1 MVTLARCLI
10 AFFFVASG
18 AGKIFAFRPSSTIL
32 ASIGFPIPTFFLT
45 AIIAVEIVG
54 RLGLLFNVWTSYVAV
69 ALIVLRRLA
78 AHELLRDLVA
88 ADVVRLG
95 RGELWRIVFASY
107 VERSRAMDVLR
118 NPYARGF
125 LALLILTG
133 IGLGQTQH
141 VAPAPAA
148 FCRGE

>member
-69 ALIVLRRLA
+69 ALIVFLIFATVTIHARFV
-78 AHELLRDLVA
+78 RDLVSGT
-88 ADVVRLG
+88 DQ
-95 RGELWRIVFASY
+95 IVHMIKNIAIIGGLLNFVAS
-107 VERSRAMDVLR
+107 
-118 NPYARGF
+118 
-125 LALLILTG
+125 
-133 IGLGQTQH
+133 
-141 VAPAPAA
+141 
-148 FCRGE
+148 

>member
-1 MVTLARCLI
+1 MPALPAPYWGGSWPTKHSAPSGAGLSRKGTDMVTLARCLI

-69 ALIVLRRLA
+69 ALIVFLIFATVTIHARFV
-78 AHELLRDLVA
+78 RDLVSGT
-88 ADVVRLG
+88 DQ
-95 RGELWRIVFASY
+95 IVHMIKNIAIIGGLLNFVAS
-107 VERSRAMDVLR
+107 
-118 NPYARGF
+118 
-125 LALLILTG
+125 
-133 IGLGQTQH
+133 
-141 VAPAPAA
+141 
-148 FCRGE
+148 